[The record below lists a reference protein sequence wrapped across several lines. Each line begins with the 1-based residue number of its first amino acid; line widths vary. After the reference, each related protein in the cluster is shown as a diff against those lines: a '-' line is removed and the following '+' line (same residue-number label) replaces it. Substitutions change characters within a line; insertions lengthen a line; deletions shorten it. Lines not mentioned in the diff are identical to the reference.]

1 MRHVLRI
8 WPTVKALADDL
19 GLKYTTV
26 HSWVR
31 RGRIPAAYDLAL
43 LKASRERG
51 HALTLEELAML
62 RVDAVTASN
71 RPDARRNE
79 RGAA

>member
-1 MRHVLRI
+1 MEQVLRI

-19 GLKYTTV
+19 GVKYTTV

-43 LKASRERG
+43 LRASRARG
-51 HALTLEELAML
+51 HVLTLEQLALL
-62 RVDAVTASN
+62 RMDGAATYIPPGAG
-71 RPDARRNE
+71 RGE

>member
-1 MRHVLRI
+1 MEQVLRI

-19 GLKYTTV
+19 GVKYTTV

-43 LKASRERG
+43 LRASRERG
-51 HALTLEELAML
+51 HNLTLEQLALL
-62 RVDAVTASN
+62 RLDSAGACSPPGAG
-71 RPDARRNE
+71 RSE